1 MDEDLDLRRSSEP
14 GEFYVITG
22 VGPHPQPWPTGA
34 EFDVELLAK
43 GDDRNVV
50 DEFRYLTVDAITER
64 LTARRIPVEIAI
76 ENWQHDLNIGALV
89 RTANAFN
96 VNRFHVIGQKHWN
109 PNGAVGTYKYI
120 DIKHHKNIAEFQ
132 THCQELALPIIGL
145 ENSENSTPLEQA
157 KLPTKCVLL
166 LGNEGLGLTAEA
178 AAVCDQLFEISQ
190 SGSVRSMNASAA
202 GAIALYAWR
211 TQNRLDNYPT
221 ES

>member
-1 MDEDLDLRRSSEP
+1 MGEDSGLRRSSQP
-14 GEFYVITG
+14 GEFYVLTG
-22 VGPHPQPWPTGA
+22 VGPHPQPWPIGT
-34 EFDVELLAK
+34 EFDPDLLAN
-43 GDDRNVV
+43 GDDRNVA
-50 DEFRYLTVDAITER
+50 DEFRYLTVDAITAK
-64 LTARRIPVEIAI
+64 LAARRIPVEIAI

-120 DIKHHKNIAEFQ
+120 DIKQHETVQDFKKY
-132 THCQELALPIIGL
+132 CQEFALPIIGF
-145 ENSENSTPLEQA
+145 ENSETSKPLE
-157 KLPTKCVLL
+157 KTTLPLKCVLL

-178 AAVCDQLFEISQ
+178 LAACDQLLEITQ

-211 TQNRLDNYPT
+211 TQHAVEN
-221 ES
+221 